1 MSRTKGSR
9 NTHIRRRGIRRDHS
23 HSHSLGLGRG
33 NWKGGAGVR
42 KSYETRFNVL
52 VEELCAKTKP
62 RFYEPTLR
70 GLQEVLV
77 IDGETFNRYRQGLT
91 EVPTVVIKHME
102 ALRDE
107 EIEFTL
113 HPAEWALLNHFSI
126 EPVFQPS
133 PETGEIV
140 ELLKIEYEHW
150 TFFTRPFPVNQNR
163 KFREALFQN
172 TGKVSY
178 PLHSAEWAVIVDQ
191 ALTGVYRGELSDS
204 LWKRKPKPLPD
215 LTASESLEVEHADGC
230 EGPNT

>member
-9 NTHIRRRGIRRDHS
+9 NTYIRRRGIRRDHS

-42 KSYETRFNVL
+42 KSYDTKFNLL
-52 VEELCAKTKP
+52 VDELCANPKP
-62 RFYEPTLR
+62 SFYEPTLR

-113 HPAEWALLNHFSI
+113 HPLEWVLLHHFSI
-126 EPVFQPS
+126 EPVFQEM
-133 PETGEIV
+133 PETGKIE

-163 KFREALFQN
+163 KFREVLFKK
-172 TGKVSY
+172 TGKVSH
-178 PLHSAEWAVIVDQ
+178 PLHSAEWAVVVNR
-191 ALTGVYRGELSDS
+191 ALTGVYRGELADS
-204 LWKRKPKPLPD
+204 LWVRKVEPLPD
-215 LTASESLEVEHADGC
+215 LTANESLEVEQAMNAS
-230 EGPNT
+230 GPNT